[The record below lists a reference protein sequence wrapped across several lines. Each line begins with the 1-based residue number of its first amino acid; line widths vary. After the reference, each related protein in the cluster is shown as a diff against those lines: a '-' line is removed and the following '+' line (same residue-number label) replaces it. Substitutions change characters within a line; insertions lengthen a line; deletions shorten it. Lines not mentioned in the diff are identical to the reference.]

1 MRLISQQLR
10 VFDAVIRRQ
19 SFTKAARE
27 LKMTQPAIT
36 HHMRVLE
43 DTCGVKLVERVGN
56 RVLPTAAGS
65 ALYATS
71 RQLIGME
78 HDLLAIIKGLREGDQ
93 GSVALAT
100 NTTGGMN
107 VLLRIL
113 QTFRP
118 RHPEIDVQL
127 QVLQTDGVLDL
138 LSERTID
145 IAVLRASV
153 SPKLFD
159 VKPLCPD
166 QLIPVVSGGHPLARR
181 GHMTLSDLADVP
193 LILPLPGS
201 TTRTYITDLFDEA
214 GLHARVAME
223 FNATEHIKKAVEAD
237 FGVGVISRWVIE
249 RDLRLGDLVALDV
262 EGFPLQREY
271 QLVQRLNSPISPAA
285 IGFLEVVDEVRPS
298 LHFSG

>member
-1 MRLISQQLR
+1 MHLISQQLR

-56 RVLPTAAGS
+56 HVLPTAAGN
-65 ALYATS
+65 ALYSTS
-71 RQLIGME
+71 RQLMGME
-78 HDLLAIIKGLREGDQ
+78 HDLLAIIRGLREGDQ
-93 GSVALAT
+93 GGLALAT

-113 QTFRP
+113 ETFRP
-118 RHPEIDVQL
+118 RHPDIDVQL
-127 QVLQTDGVLDL
+127 NVLETDGVLDL
-138 LSERTID
+138 LRERTID
-145 IAVLRASV
+145 IAVLRATV
-153 SPKLFD
+153 SSKLFD
-159 VKPLCPD
+159 VRTLCPD
-166 QLIPVVSGGHPLARR
+166 QLIPVVSGDHPLAGR
-181 GHMTLSDLADVP
+181 GRMTLTDLADVP
-193 LILPLPGS
+193 LILPVPGS

-223 FNATEHIKKAVEAD
+223 FNATEHIKKAVEAN

-249 RDLRLGDLVALDV
+249 RDLLLGDLVALDI

-271 QLVQRLNSPISPAA
+271 VLVQRHNSPISPAA
-285 IGFLEVVDEVRPS
+285 IGFLAIVKEVRPS
-298 LHFSG
+298 LHFSA